1 MATFEID
8 VEGGTLFGIE
18 QGNGLPVVFLHAGV
32 CDHRMWLSQIED
44 LDENI
49 HAIAYDRRGFGQ
61 TVSENV
67 EFDELEDLSAVLDHF
82 DIRAAVLV
90 GCSMGGGLAID
101 YAIAYPDRVAG
112 MVLVGS
118 ALTGAPDFELPEEL
132 NPVLQAEELARESG
146 DLDMLNKVQA
156 HEWLD
161 GPAQQS
167 GSVGGATRALF
178 LDMNNIAL
186 HKPAL
191 DHEIVPPSAIE
202 KLSKVSQPALLICG
216 DYDFPDIVENHRI
229 LEEELVNSVSII
241 IEGTAHLPNMERP
254 DLFNPFLSEF
264 LSSY

>member
-1 MATFEID
+1 MATFDIEVD
-8 VEGGTLFGIE
+8 GGTLFGVD

-32 CDHRMWLSQIED
+32 CDHRMWGPQFEA
-44 LDENI
+44 LDDNI
-49 HAIAYDRRGFGQ
+49 HAIAYDRRGYGE

-67 EFDELEDLSAVLDHF
+67 EFSELEDLSAVLDHF

-101 YAIAYPDRVAG
+101 YAIANPDRVAG

-118 ALTGAPDFELPEEL
+118 ALSGAPDFELPEEL
-132 NPVLQAEELARESG
+132 NPVLQAEELAREMG
-146 DLDMLNKVQA
+146 DMDMLNKVQA

-161 GPAQQS
+161 GPTQQS
-167 GSVGGATRALF
+167 GRVGGAVRELF
-178 LDMNNIAL
+178 LDMNSNAL
-186 HKPAL
+186 NKPKL
-191 DHEIVPPSAIE
+191 ELEIYPPSATPELTNIA
-202 KLSKVSQPALLICG
+202 QPALLVCG
-216 DYDFPDIVENHRI
+216 DLDFPDIIENHRI

-241 IEGTAHLPNMERP
+241 IEGTAHLPNLERP